1 LIHDKTEN
9 YMSDLDISVAVG
21 NYDRTQAVLDG
32 RAVIEGCNV
41 RAVALEP
48 EEAFHRA
55 FRYQEFDVTEIS
67 MSSHMMTTARGDNA
81 YIAVPA
87 FLSRVFRQ
95 SGIYVR
101 TDRGIN
107 TPADLKG
114 RKIGVPE
121 YQITANVWIRGIL
134 QDEYGVKPGDILW
147 RRGGV
152 EEPGRGERAPITLD
166 SSIDLQQIP
175 DDKTL
180 SGMLEAGE
188 LDGIIGARA
197 PSCFL
202 RGAPNVG
209 RLFGDNYI
217 EAEKDYFRRTRIFP
231 IMHMVGIRRSL
242 VEKNPWLPVSV
253 YKAFIKAKA
262 LAVKELDEICH
273 LAVSLPWMVH
283 HHNEAKALMGTD
295 YWPYGLEANL
305 HNIETFARYHHEQGL
320 SKRKVA
326 PAELFAPSS
335 LDLSKI

>member
-1 LIHDKTEN
+1 
-9 YMSDLDISVAVG
+9 MSKLTISLSVG
-21 NYDRTQAVLDG
+21 NYDRTAAIFDG
-32 RAVIEGCNV
+32 RAPIEGCEV
-41 RAVALEP
+41 RAVHLEP

-55 FRYQEFDVTEIS
+55 FRYEEFDVTEIS
-67 MSSHMMTTARGDNA
+67 MSSHMMTTARGDA
-81 YIAVPA
+81 KYIAVPA

-107 TPADLKG
+107 TPADLRGK
-114 RKIGVPE
+114 KIGVPE

-134 QDEYGVKPGDILW
+134 QDEFDVKPSEILW

-152 EEPGRGERAPITLD
+152 EEPGRGERAPMELD
-166 SSIDLQQIP
+166 PSIDLQQIP

-180 SGMLEAGE
+180 SGMLESGE
-188 LDGIIGARA
+188 LDGYIGARA

-209 RLFGDNYI
+209 RLFDDYI
-217 EAEKDYFRRTRIFP
+217 GAEKDYFRRTGIFP
-231 IMHMVGIRRSL
+231 IMHTVGIRKSL
-242 VEKNPWLPVSV
+242 VEQNPWLPVSV
-253 YKAFIKAKA
+253 YKAFLKAKM

-273 LAVSLPWMVH
+273 LAVTLPWMVH
-283 HHNEAKALMGTD
+283 HHNEAKALMGAD
-295 YWPYGLEANL
+295 YWPYGLDANL
-305 HNIETFARYHHEQGL
+305 HTIETFARYHHEQGL
-320 SKRKVA
+320 SKRRVS

>member
-1 LIHDKTEN
+1 
-9 YMSDLDISVAVG
+9 MSKLTISLSVG
-21 NYDRTQAVLDG
+21 NYDRTAAIFDG
-32 RAVIEGCNV
+32 RAPIEGCEV
-41 RAVALEP
+41 RAVHLEP

-55 FRYQEFDVTEIS
+55 FRYEEFDVTEIS
-67 MSSHMMTTARGDNA
+67 MSSHMMTTARGDA
-81 YIAVPA
+81 KYIAVPA

-107 TPADLKG
+107 TPADLRGK
-114 RKIGVPE
+114 KIGVPE

-134 QDEYGVKPGDILW
+134 QDEFDVKPSEILW

-152 EEPGRGERAPITLD
+152 EEPGRGERAPMELD
-166 SSIDLQQIP
+166 PSIDLQQIP

-180 SGMLEAGE
+180 SGMLESGE
-188 LDGIIGARA
+188 LDGYIGARA

-217 EAEKDYFRRTRIFP
+217 EAEQDYFRRTGIFP
-231 IMHMVGIRRSL
+231 IMHMVGIRKSL
-242 VEKNPWLPVSV
+242 VEQNPWLPVSV
-253 YKAFIKAKA
+253 YKAFLKAKM

-273 LAVSLPWMVH
+273 LAVTLPWMVH
-283 HHNEAKALMGTD
+283 HHNEAKALMGAD
-295 YWPYGLEANL
+295 YWPYGLDANL
-305 HNIETFARYHHEQGL
+305 HTIETFARYHHEQGL
-320 SKRKVA
+320 SKRRVS

>member
-1 LIHDKTEN
+1 
-9 YMSDLDISVAVG
+9 MSKLNISLSVG
-21 NYDRTQAVLDG
+21 NYDRTQAIFDG
-32 RAVIEGCNV
+32 RVAIEGCNV
-41 RAVALEP
+41 HAVPLEP

-55 FRYQEFDVTEIS
+55 FRYEEFDVTEIS
-67 MSSHMMTTARGDNA
+67 MSSLMMNTARGENA
-81 YIAVPA
+81 YIAIPA
-87 FLSRVFRQ
+87 VLSRVFRQ
-95 SGIYVR
+95 SGIYIR

-107 TPADLKG
+107 GPKDLKG
-114 RKIGVPE
+114 KIIGVPE

-134 QDEYGVKPGDILW
+134 EDEFGVKPSDIKW

-152 EEPGRGERAPITLD
+152 EEPGRGERSPLTLNAD
-166 SSIDLQQIP
+166 IDLQQIP

-188 LDGIIGARA
+188 IDGYIGARA

-231 IMHMVGIRRSL
+231 IMHLVGIRKSL

-253 YKAFIKAKA
+253 YKAFIKAKQ
-262 LAVKELDEICH
+262 LAVHELNEICH
-273 LAVSLPWMVH
+273 LAVTLPWMVH
-283 HHNEAKALMGTD
+283 HYNEARELMGD
-295 YWPYGLEANL
+295 DFWPYGLEANR
-305 HNIETFARYHHEQGL
+305 HVIETFSRYHFEQGL
-320 SKRKVA
+320 SQRRVA
-326 PAELFAPSS
+326 PEEIFAPSS